1 MKAENVEATV
11 PQLSS
16 VQVWINFRADLKMFY
31 IVDEER
37 FISYKTVRW
46 WNWGKGGHQEFWQEA
61 VRDVVETSGDWFV
74 CESKVKIKSS
84 WKDACT

>member
-1 MKAENVEATV
+1 MFFLFQTLKVNMEAENVEATV

-31 IVDEER
+31 IVVEER

-46 WNWGKGGHQEFWQEA
+46 YNWGKEGHQEF
-61 VRDVVETSGDWFV
+61 
-74 CESKVKIKSS
+74 
-84 WKDACT
+84 

>member
-1 MKAENVEATV
+1 MFFLFQTLKVKMKAVNVEATV
-11 PQLSS
+11 PLFSS

-46 WNWGKGGHQEFWQEA
+46 
-61 VRDVVETSGDWFV
+61 
-74 CESKVKIKSS
+74 
-84 WKDACT
+84 